1 MSEEE
6 RKCIALHEEVLRFI
20 AKFRG
25 SEDVFLNGCCYWF
38 ARILWERFGDYDA
51 VIAYEPCEGHFVT
64 IINGR
69 AYDIRGDVAHLYWG
83 KTLYAFDALEGL
95 DSALY
100 ERLMRDCRNFGEV
113 EADAKEA
120 YEVLKA
126 QEPRVMNV
134 AEVTALEAGTVLWVE
149 EHQGVTWNLFPL
161 EIDVSSIHPDT
172 GTNYLFFITYHG
184 CKKFE
189 CEEYNRTW
197 RCWTERPTDEQ
208 RKATPWP

>member
-1 MSEEE
+1 MTEWE
-6 RKCIALHEEVLRFI
+6 RVVKGLRCIAGDVVWCAHCPYSDVN
-20 AKFRG
+20 G
-25 SEDVFLNGCCYWF
+25 SG
-38 ARILWERFGDYDA
+38 
-51 VIAYEPCEGHFVT
+51 
-64 IINGR
+64 
-69 AYDIRGDVAHLYWG
+69 RGDRCKRDCA
-83 KTLYAFDALEGL
+83 KDAL
-95 DSALY
+95 AL
-100 ERLMRDCRNFGEV
+100 
-113 EADAKEA
+113 
-120 YEVLKA
+120 LKA

-197 RCWTERPTDEQ
+197 RCWTKRPTDEQ
-208 RKATPWP
+208 RKATPWES